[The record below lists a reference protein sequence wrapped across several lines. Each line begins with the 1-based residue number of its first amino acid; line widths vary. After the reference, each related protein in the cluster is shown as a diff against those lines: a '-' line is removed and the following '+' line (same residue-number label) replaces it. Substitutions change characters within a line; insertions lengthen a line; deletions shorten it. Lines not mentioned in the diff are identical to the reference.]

1 METME
6 MVLEIIPAM
15 VPEEV
20 LVMAPAAVLAVAPA
34 AVPAVA
40 PAVVPA
46 VAPAVVPAV
55 ALAAVPAEA
64 LVAGA
69 AVLAVHK
76 EVLEYM
82 EILIRTSEK
91 ERADAGKSF
100 QMDGFSTIRME
111 KMQKMSGA
119 IYIMELQAERTGIVL
134 DRMNT

>member
-1 METME
+1 MET
-6 MVLEIIPAM
+6 VLEIIPAM

-20 LVMAPAAVLAVAPA
+20 LVMAPAVAPA
-34 AVPAVA
+34 A
-40 PAVVPA
+40 VPA

-64 LVAGA
+64 LAAGA

-82 EILIRTSEK
+82 EILIRTLEK
-91 ERADAGKSF
+91 ERVDAGKSF

-111 KMQKMSGA
+111 EMQKMSGA
-119 IYIMELQAERTGIVL
+119 IYIMELQAEQTGIVL

>member
-6 MVLEIIPAM
+6 TVLEIIPAM

-20 LVMAPAAVLAVAPA
+20 LVMAPAVAPA
-34 AVPAVA
+34 A
-40 PAVVPA
+40 VPA

-64 LVAGA
+64 LAAGA

-111 KMQKMSGA
+111 EMQKMSGA
-119 IYIMELQAERTGIVL
+119 IYIMELQAEQTGIVL

>member
-46 VAPAVVPAV
+46 VAPA
-55 ALAAVPAEA
+55 AVPAEA
-64 LVAGA
+64 LAAGA

>member
-34 AVPAVA
+34 AV

-111 KMQKMSGA
+111 EMQKMSGA

>member
-46 VAPAVVPAV
+46 VA
-55 ALAAVPAEA
+55 LAAVTAEA

>member
-1 METME
+1 MET
-6 MVLEIIPAM
+6 VLEIIPAM

-20 LVMAPAAVLAVAPA
+20 LVMAPAVAPA
-34 AVPAVA
+34 A
-40 PAVVPA
+40 VPA

-64 LVAGA
+64 LAAGA

-111 KMQKMSGA
+111 EMQKMSGA
-119 IYIMELQAERTGIVL
+119 IYIMELQAEQTGIVL

>member
-34 AVPAVA
+34 A
-40 PAVVPA
+40 VPA

-111 KMQKMSGA
+111 EMQKMSGA

>member
-1 METME
+1 MET
-6 MVLEIIPAM
+6 VLEIIPAM

-20 LVMAPAAVLAVAPA
+20 LVMAPAVAPA

-46 VAPAVVPAV
+46 VALP
-55 ALAAVPAEA
+55 AVPAEA
-64 LVAGA
+64 LAAGA

-91 ERADAGKSF
+91 ERAGAGKSF

-111 KMQKMSGA
+111 EMQKMSGA
-119 IYIMELQAERTGIVL
+119 IYIMELQAEQTGIVL

>member
-1 METME
+1 ME

-34 AVPAVA
+34 AVPAV
-40 PAVVPA
+40 
-46 VAPAVVPAV
+46 VPAV

-64 LVAGA
+64 LAAGA

-111 KMQKMSGA
+111 EMQKMSGA

>member
-34 AVPAVA
+34 A
-40 PAVVPA
+40 VPA